1 MGQGVNTLSVCLV
14 EDIAAQL
21 GEVWSL
27 LVDPG
32 KLMVPGQ
39 LIDAAPLGSFQEIP
53 HRIGNKG
60 GQSCSASA
68 RLGGI
73 FALGHH

>member
-1 MGQGVNTLSVCLV
+1 MSCLFESDSLMGQGVNTLSVCPV
-14 EDIAAQL
+14 DDIAAPL

-32 KLMVPGQ
+32 KLIVPGQ

-53 HRIGNKG
+53 
-60 GQSCSASA
+60 
-68 RLGGI
+68 LGGI